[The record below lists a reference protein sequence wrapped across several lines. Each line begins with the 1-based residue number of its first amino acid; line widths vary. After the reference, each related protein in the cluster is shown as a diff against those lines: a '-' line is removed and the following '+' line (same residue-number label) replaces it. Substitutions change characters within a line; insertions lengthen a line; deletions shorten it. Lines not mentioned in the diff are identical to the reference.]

1 MTHLFQVIATVLNFM
16 VVLFGLWAVASLTV
30 KLIFMT
36 HKSKSKHQPTK
47 HQPTKRQSKLYVHN
61 MADDQQE

>member
-36 HKSKSKHQPTK
+36 HKSKSKQ
-47 HQPTKRQSKLYVHN
+47 QPTKRQAKLYVHN